1 MVEGVIISVSL
12 IIVLAA
18 VLTIIA
24 RIIRQPPI
32 LAYLFAGILAGP
44 LFFGYLSSDTFGIIQ
59 LMSRIGVAFLLFIV
73 GLSLDYRLFKEI
85 GKVSILTGVIEVFA
99 VGILGFLLAFKLGF
113 ANLTSIYLGA
123 ALAFSST
130 VVVVKILSDKKHLE
144 TLYGKITLGIL
155 IVQDIFASIFLML
168 IPLLGHIGSKTA
180 IFQQLFW
187 AIIIIIVVFFLG
199 SFVFNR
205 LLNYLAA
212 SQEALFLFGIAWALV
227 LATAFYSLGFSMEIG
242 ALIAGMSLASTKY
255 ALDLGGKIKPLRDF
269 FVIIFFVFFGSQLT
283 QFNLSLL
290 GIALIFSIF
299 VLLIKPIIVMI
310 TLSLFGYT
318 KRINFMTSLSL
329 AQVSEFSLI
338 LVLLG
343 FQLGHLSIEI
353 MNLAVLIALITIG
366 VSTYSLNYSEFLSK
380 ILKFRIFNFLD
391 GKITDNKPIF
401 EKNPEVVLF
410 GYHRIGYKIL
420 ETLKKMKIKFLVID
434 YNPGVVAALIKKG
447 IPCVYGDASNKNL
460 LYDSGIGT
468 AKLLIST
475 IPEENTNLMIQEFLN
490 EISSKAAFIAT
501 AEQPREALRLYHAG
515 VDYVIIPQH
524 LGGDYA
530 SFMIRNVK
538 TNKKR
543 YKEIGKQHKNNLILG
558 KSNSTFND

>member
-1 MVEGVIISVSL
+1 MVEEVIISISL

-32 LAYLFAGILAGP
+32 LAYLFAGVLAGP
-44 LFFGYLSSDTFGIIQ
+44 LFLGYLSADNSGIIQ

-85 GKVSILTGVIEVFA
+85 GKVSILAGITEVFA
-99 VGILGFLLAFKLGF
+99 VSILGFLLALKLGF
-113 ANLTSIYLGA
+113 TNLTSIYLGA

-144 TLYGKITLGIL
+144 TLYGKIALGIL
-155 IVQDIFASIFLML
+155 IVQDIFASIFLMA
-168 IPLLGHIGSKTA
+168 IPLFGAIGDKTI
-180 IFQQLFW
+180 IFQQLFLAL
-187 AIIIIIVVFFLG
+187 AIVIIVFLLG
-199 SFVFNR
+199 GFAFNKF
-205 LLNYLAA
+205 LNYLAA
-212 SQEALFLFGIAWALV
+212 SQEAMFLFGIAWALV

-269 FVIIFFVFFGSQLT
+269 FIVIFFVFFGSQLT
-283 QFNLSLL
+283 QFSMSLL
-290 GIALIFSIF
+290 ITALIFSIF
-299 VLLIKPIIVMI
+299 VLLIKPLIVMI
-310 TLSLFGYT
+310 TLALFGYT
-318 KRINFMTSLSL
+318 KKINFMTSISL

-343 FQLGHLSIEI
+343 FQLGHLNAEI
-353 MNLAVLIALITIG
+353 MNLTVLITLITIG
-366 VSTYSLNYSEFLSK
+366 ISTYSLHYSEFLSR
-380 ILKFRIFNFLD
+380 ILNLKIFNLVD
-391 GKITDNKPIF
+391 GKISDNPSIS

-420 ETLKKMKIKFLVID
+420 ETLKKMKIKFSVID
-434 YNPGVVAALIKKG
+434 YNPGVIAALTKKG
-447 IPCVYGDASNKNL
+447 ISCVYGDASNKNL
-460 LYDSGIGT
+460 LCDAGIGN
-468 AKLLIST
+468 AKLVIST
-475 IPEENTNLMIQEFLN
+475 IPEEHTNTMIQEFLD
-490 EISSKAAFIAT
+490 EINSKAAFIAT
-501 AEQPREALRLYHAG
+501 AEQPREALRLYGVG
-515 VDYVIIPQH
+515 VDYVIIPHH

-530 SFMIRNVK
+530 SFMIQNLR

-543 YKEIGKQHKNNLILG
+543 YKEIGKQHKNNLLLG
-558 KSNSTFND
+558 KNNSTFSN